1 MRLLHVFISVWIAAL
16 CGGCGGAYGSAKAES
31 APMRESYATSADEA
45 GAPPS
50 PMDPAGA
57 AGPMAPGFA
66 GVPDMDQY
74 RAEAPPPPPPPQPS
88 PEPPRPDVPPG
99 SGGTATQ
106 KVAPMLI
113 YTATFHMA
121 VFEAAAGLDAVKKM
135 ADDLG
140 GYLVRRDDASI
151 TIRVPAAKYHDAQ
164 SAVVKLGDV
173 IHRDETVED
182 VTEQFLDMQTR
193 LKTKRA
199 MQERLQQLL
208 AQAKNVEEAL
218 AVERELARITE
229 EIESMEGRLK
239 VWRELVSFST
249 ITVVFQAQPTDKIDS
264 TVRLPFPWLNE
275 LGLPSL
281 LNL

>member
-1 MRLLHVFISVWIAAL
+1 
-16 CGGCGGAYGSAKAES
+16 
-31 APMRESYATSADEA
+31 
-45 GAPPS
+45 
-50 PMDPAGA
+50 
-57 AGPMAPGFA
+57 
-66 GVPDMDQY
+66 
-74 RAEAPPPPPPPQPS
+74 
-88 PEPPRPDVPPG
+88 
-99 SGGTATQ
+99 
-106 KVAPMLI
+106 
-113 YTATFHMA
+113 
-121 VFEAAAGLDAVKKM
+121 
-135 ADDLG
+135 
-140 GYLVRRDDASI
+140 
-151 TIRVPAAKYHDAQ
+151 
-164 SAVVKLGDV
+164 
-173 IHRDETVED
+173 

-239 VWRELVSFST
+239 VWRELVAFST
-249 ITVVFQAQPTDKIDS
+249 ITVVFQAQPTDKINS